1 MMTMIFTLLLAISS
15 PISFAK
21 GPAEAVSFQVIPEKS
36 AVRFLAVG
44 RPSMLKIHGTS
55 TEGPKGS
62 LKLEGAKL
70 LGEILVSVSK
80 LDTGIALRTEHMKE
94 KYLEEKKYPEAKLT
108 VLEAG
113 VEPAFSTTISTKEAP
128 FRGKLALHGKEKEVS
143 GTFQAENGKLSAKF
157 PVNLTDFAIEVPK
170 YLGVTVAEQVDVDV
184 DLGLQK

>member
-1 MMTMIFTLLLAISS
+1 MTNMILALLFALSS
-15 PISFAK
+15 SAAPSK
-21 GPAEAVSFQVIPEKS
+21 GKVEAPSFQVLPEKS
-36 AVRFLAVG
+36 AVHFLAVG

-55 TEGPKGS
+55 TEGPKGN
-62 LKLEGAKL
+62 LKLEGSKL
-70 LGEILVSVSK
+70 LGEVSVAVSK

-108 VLEAG
+108 VLDAA
-113 VEPAFSTTISTKEAP
+113 VEPAFATTLTNKEAP

-143 GTFQAENGKLSAKF
+143 GTFQAENGKLTAKF

-184 DLGLQK
+184 ELGLQK